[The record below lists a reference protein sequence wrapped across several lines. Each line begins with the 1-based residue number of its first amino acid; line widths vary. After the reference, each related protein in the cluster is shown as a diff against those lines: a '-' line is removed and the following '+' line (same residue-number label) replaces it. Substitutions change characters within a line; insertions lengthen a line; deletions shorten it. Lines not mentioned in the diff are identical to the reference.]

1 MTDSLSGADAPGA
14 AGATG
19 VMVVGAEGR
28 MGLEVRAA
36 LADEPSLRFV
46 GALERPGHDAI
57 GQSLSSLGG
66 AQDGAR
72 DGEQSVVLHDDPKRA
87 LEGCGVAI
95 DFSIPA
101 ATLANLRAAADAGV
115 AYVTGTTGFDEAGK
129 AEIARFAEGIPVLH
143 APNFS
148 VSVNVLGH
156 LAREA
161 ARLLG
166 EGYDAELFELHH
178 SQKRDAPS
186 GTALFLAEA
195 VAEGQGLATGQKKN
209 LRDHLVLERAGET
222 GERPRHAIGIQT
234 LRGGDNPG
242 EHTIYFIGRGERIEL
257 THRAATRGH
266 FAVGAVRAAAWLVGR
281 KPGLYRI
288 EQVLGLD

>member
-1 MTDSLSGADAPGA
+1 MSARPATRSGQ
-14 AGATG
+14 AGSQTTG

-28 MGLEVRAA
+28 MGHEVRAA
-36 LADEPSLRFV
+36 LQDEATLHFA
-46 GALERPGHDAI
+46 GALERPGHPAI
-57 GQSLSSLGG
+57 GETILGAG
-66 AQDGAR
+66 MSAGI
-72 DGEQSVVLHDDPKRA
+72 VLHDDPKRA
-87 LEGCGVAI
+87 LVGCGVAI

-129 AEIARFAEGIPVLH
+129 SEIARVAERIPVLH

-166 EGYDAELFELHH
+166 DGYDAELFELHH
-178 SQKRDAPS
+178 GQKRDAPS

-195 VAEGQGLATGQKKN
+195 VAEGQGQAAGHEKKLA
-209 LRDHLVLERAGET
+209 DHVVLERAGET
-222 GERPRHAIGIQT
+222 GARPADAIGIQT

-242 EHTIYFIGRGERIEL
+242 EHTIYFIGRGERVEL
-257 THRAATRGH
+257 THRAANRSH
-266 FAVGAVRAAAWLVGR
+266 FAAGAVRAAAWLVDR
-281 KPGLYRI
+281 EPGLYRI

>member
-1 MTDSLSGADAPGA
+1 MTDSRRDERH
-14 AGATG
+14 G

-28 MGLEVRAA
+28 MGLEVRDA
-36 LADEPSLRFV
+36 LESEPSLRFS
-46 GALERPGHDAI
+46 GALERPGHDLI
-57 GQSLSSLGG
+57 GQELTGG
-66 AQDGAR
+66 IT
-72 DGEQSVVLHDDPKRA
+72 LHDDPKRA
-87 LEGCGVAI
+87 LEGCQVAI
-95 DFSIPA
+95 DFSIPT

-129 AEIARFAEGIPVLH
+129 AEIARFAERIPVLH

-148 VSVNVLGH
+148 VSVNVLGY

-166 EGYDAELFELHH
+166 DGYDAELFELHH
-178 SQKRDAPS
+178 GQKRDAPS
-186 GTALFLAEA
+186 GTALFLGEA
-195 VAEGQGLATGQKKN
+195 VAKGQGLATGEPRR
-209 LRDHLVLERAGET
+209 LADHVVLERAGET
-222 GERPRHAIGIQT
+222 GERPAGAIGIQT

-266 FAVGAVRAAAWLVGR
+266 FAVGAVRAAAWIIGR

-288 EQVLGLD
+288 EEVLGLD